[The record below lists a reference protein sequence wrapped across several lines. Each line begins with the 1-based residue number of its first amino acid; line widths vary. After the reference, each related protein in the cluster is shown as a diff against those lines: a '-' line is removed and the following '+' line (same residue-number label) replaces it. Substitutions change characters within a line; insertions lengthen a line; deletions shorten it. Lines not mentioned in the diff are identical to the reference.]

1 MTDRLFFSTEVL
13 PERDRFPAFCEE
25 FVRRY
30 TGLDMGVANPLQFR
44 AALELKRADAIAIGR
59 ISTTPLNSART
70 QDLIRDGDDGL
81 ILTMLQRGHAYQT
94 QRDEDRDLQ
103 AGEAV
108 ICDCRYVG
116 ALNVTAD
123 SELWNL
129 KIPRRKIA
137 SLLPPDTHFAGLK
150 LERDAVARRLLFGY
164 LAGTFSVELPGSRAA
179 TRLYEEHIIALVALA
194 LGAQGEA
201 REALEERSV
210 RSVRR
215 AAILHEIETAFAD
228 PTLDAEAVA
237 LRLGITARYVHHLLE
252 ETGRTF
258 SEHLLD
264 KRLVR
269 VAEVLRNPRL
279 ARRRIADIA
288 FDVGFVD
295 LSHFNRSFRRK
306 FGVTPTALR
315 EAP

>member
-1 MTDRLFFSTEVL
+1 MSDRLFFSTEVL

-25 FVRRY
+25 LVRRY
-30 TGLDMGVANPLQFR
+30 TGLDMAVANPSQFR
-44 AALELKRADAIAIGR
+44 ATLELQRADAIAIGR
-59 ISTTPLNSART
+59 IATTPLNSART

-81 ILTMLQRGHAYQT
+81 IVTMLQRGHAYQT

-116 ALNVTAD
+116 ALNVTAE
-123 SELWNL
+123 SQLWNL

-137 SLLPPDTHFAGLK
+137 SLLPPDTHLAGLK
-150 LERDAVARRLLFGY
+150 LERDCVARRLLFGY
-164 LAGTFSVELPGSRAA
+164 LNGTFSVELPGSRAA

-201 REALEERSV
+201 REVLEERSL
-210 RSVRR
+210 RAVRR
-215 AAILHEIETAFAD
+215 AAIMHLIEASFAD
-228 PTLDAEAVA
+228 PRLDAEAVA
-237 LRLGITARYVHHLLE
+237 IRLGITARYVHQLLE

-264 KRLVR
+264 RRLAR
-269 VAEVLRNPRL
+269 VVELLRNPRL
-279 ARRRIADIA
+279 SRRKIADIA
-288 FDVGFVD
+288 YDVGFTD

-315 EAP
+315 GAP